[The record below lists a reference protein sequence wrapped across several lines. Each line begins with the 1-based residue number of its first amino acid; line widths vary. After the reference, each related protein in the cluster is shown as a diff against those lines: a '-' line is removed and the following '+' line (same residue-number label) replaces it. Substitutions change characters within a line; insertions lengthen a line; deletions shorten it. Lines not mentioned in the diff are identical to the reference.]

1 MRLKI
6 YTNHGTHDPYL
17 DVGTSREWKRM
28 EAKGQRNSGNNI
40 LGKFL
45 RDENGITI
53 M

>member
-6 YTNHGTHDPYL
+6 YTNHATYDPYL
-17 DVGTSREWKRM
+17 DLGSPREWRRM
-28 EAKGQRNSGNNI
+28 ESKGWRNSGNNS
-40 LGKFL
+40 LDEFL